1 MELGLFFMPVHR
13 PEKPWQVALE
23 EDRQAALLADRTGYS
38 EVWMGEHFSTKV
50 EQVPSPLM
58 FLATL
63 IHETQ
68 THQLWNRRHQP
79 RPSPPDR
86 RCRGSRSIRSTQL
99 GAAAAGLVDPEDSL
113 ATPNYLVDRIWANAS
128 RQPRSRSR

>member
-23 EDRQAALLADRTGYS
+23 EDRQAALLADQTGYR

-63 IHETQ
+63 IHQ
-68 THQLWNRRHQP
+68 TRNIKFGTGVINLGHRSCHHRSSIILPLWRRWP
-79 RPSPPDR
+79 LRVR
-86 RCRGSRSIRSTQL
+86 L
-99 GAAAAGLVDPEDSL
+99 
-113 ATPNYLVDRIWANAS
+113 
-128 RQPRSRSR
+128 